1 MVEKSVSATTSG
13 NTVVAKLRTLA
24 PGEVVSGGYF
34 KGFERTDEYVQMIS
48 RDGKAFAGHCY
59 IYGDD
64 PGYHFVFTDF
74 SGNVVKTVVDTKDI
88 SFPCDINYSGSIAL
102 YSFEVL
108 E

>member
-48 RDGKAFAGHCY
+48 
-59 IYGDD
+59 
-64 PGYHFVFTDF
+64 
-74 SGNVVKTVVDTKDI
+74 SGREGV
-88 SFPCDINYSGSIAL
+88 CWAL
-102 YSFEVL
+102 LYLRGRSRIPFCFYRFL
-108 E
+108 WKCC